1 MQRFQRMQTNVCTE
15 LWTMTHA
22 QMNGGCVPLDDL
34 PMTTLQERVLCGPV
48 EFVVCDEDDD
58 NEVRHRHSS
67 NPGVDRGGDRHS
79 RRAGNEPMARRA
91 WADL

>member
-22 QMNGGCVPLDDL
+22 QMNGGCLSVDDL
-34 PMTTLQERVLCGPV
+34 PMTTIQERILCGPV

-58 NEVRHRHSS
+58 EVRHRHS
-67 NPGVDRGGDRHS
+67 NNHLNRGGRHS

-91 WADL
+91 WADI

>member
-22 QMNGGCVPLDDL
+22 QMNGGCLSVDDL
-34 PMTTLQERVLCGPV
+34 PMTTIQERVLCGPV

-58 NEVRHRHSS
+58 EVRHRHSNS
-67 NPGVDRGGDRHS
+67 HLNRGSRHS